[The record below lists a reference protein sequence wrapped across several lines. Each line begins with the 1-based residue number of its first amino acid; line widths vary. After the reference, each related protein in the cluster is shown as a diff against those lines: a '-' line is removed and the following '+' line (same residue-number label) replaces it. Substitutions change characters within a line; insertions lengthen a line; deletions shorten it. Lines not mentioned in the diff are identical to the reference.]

1 MGKPSAG
8 GASAGRKPTAA
19 ASNQPMISRFFA
31 APAKKAGVDASKSNT
46 ECHRTGIALLSPQK
60 SPVSGT
66 KSTPASQLASPTR
79 ALASPA
85 VVSASVL
92 ALPPTPAESE
102 GRSQRAS
109 AANNRKRTTRALLD
123 ASSSDEAQDKQSPTR
138 KVARLEQSDGGE
150 GHDASVAH
158 PPVATSRPKR
168 IRRVIEDEDQGADDG
183 ESIGAGGGRHA
194 KRRSVSAGNGADG
207 KTADDSGAT
216 KAAAAVVGKLA
227 SGRQRGQSR
236 AASGASGASGGG
248 DGCESDDNEG
258 SEGLARLMQIS
269 QSASLSQDARH
280 RSSGKRP
287 ASANGAPASPKGKE
301 PPASVESFAYVAG
314 GPASCDT
321 VVGEDR
327 ADARRRQQIHKRL
340 LGVEIGGVKGQT
352 DDDAAVGAAGAVVG
366 PQSPGGAGA
375 LPTGSKLA
383 ALTPLEQQFV
393 AVKRKYADAVL
404 FVECG
409 YKFRFF
415 GQDAQIASK
424 ELNIMAFWNHNFLT
438 ASIPTHRLPVH
449 VKRLV
454 NLGYK
459 VGVVRQTETAALK
472 AAGDT
477 KSKPFT
483 RELKALYTKATLVGE
498 DIDSLDDAETQGG
511 LPQSTY
517 LMCLSEDR
525 TKGPDNVRIAFVAV
539 RPATGDIVYDEFDD
553 EVSRSELETRLVH
566 LQPSEMLLPASLSPR
581 TERLVANM
589 AVKWGN
595 DDGMRLERLPN
606 DQFDHTGA
614 FSRITEFYSSGNAA
628 TAHPLE
634 SITSLPSGVVAC
646 LSALIGHLREFGLES
661 ALKLT
666 SNVVPFSSRNVM
678 TIGGTAATNLEL
690 FKNATDGSERGSLYA
705 VVNHAVTP
713 FGRRLLRR
721 WVSAPLMD
729 KRDIEERLD
738 AVECLAGCEA
748 KFVADIR
755 GMMSHLSDLDRGLCR
770 IYYCKCSPQE
780 FLSIVRSFERVSDAF
795 GTAAALAEDAFAS
808 SSLLRA
814 LCKEIPRQAAL
825 VAPFLRDIDA
835 DAARSGRKPD
845 MFRRDE
851 ELYPSIPRTK
861 TEIARVMK
869 SISSHLADVR
879 RTLKNST
886 LEYVTVSNVEFLVEV
901 KVAHLSAVPAN
912 WMKMSATKAVA
923 RFHTPHIIAAT
934 KELQQLRER
943 LEIEASAAWMTFL
956 GQFSVHY
963 DELRAAVR
971 GLATYDCLLSLA
983 AVARMPGYVRPSIVG
998 EDEGCAR
1005 VSVVAGRHPMVDAM
1019 ATRGQFVPNDVN
1031 LAGDGER
1038 CMIIT
1043 GPNMGG
1049 KSCYMRQVALLAIL
1063 AQMGSFVPADAAT
1076 VGIVDAVYTRMGAS
1090 DNINKGA
1097 STFMIELQEAAEIV
1111 KSATPRSLVIL
1122 DELGR
1127 GTSTH
1132 DGVAIAYAT
1141 LHHVIAERKC
1151 LTLFVTHYPSL
1162 SGLEA
1167 LFPRIVGNY
1176 HMAFMDDSPGTAEE
1190 SITFLYQ
1197 LTRGVAARSFGLNV
1211 ARLANVPI
1219 EIIER
1224 ASAKSHEMEKT
1235 VRSRGGIDGLHIYLL
1250 HEFSTLLHR
1259 RTSRDGDAVAVDGN
1273 TEEDLGMRIERVVS
1287 QIRAIARCASA
1298 VV

>member
-415 GQDAQIASK
+415 GQDAQVGAGCAALPCLCKAPQPHSVCVSVGVCASRCVPVGVCQSSQIAVDPHLTDRMTWHLPICQPFRQRRALQIASK

-449 VKRLV
+449 VKRCVCCALHRAPICMLQYV
-454 NLGYK
+454 N
-459 VGVVRQTETAALK
+459 
-472 AAGDT
+472 
-477 KSKPFT
+477 
-483 RELKALYTKATLVGE
+483 
-498 DIDSLDDAETQGG
+498 
-511 LPQSTY
+511 
-517 LMCLSEDR
+517 
-525 TKGPDNVRIAFVAV
+525 
-539 RPATGDIVYDEFDD
+539 
-553 EVSRSELETRLVH
+553 
-566 LQPSEMLLPASLSPR
+566 
-581 TERLVANM
+581 
-589 AVKWGN
+589 N
-595 DDGMRLERLPN
+595 D
-606 DQFDHTGA
+606 
-614 FSRITEFYSSGNAA
+614 
-628 TAHPLE
+628 
-634 SITSLPSGVVAC
+634 C
-646 LSALIGHLREFGLES
+646 
-661 ALKLT
+661 
-666 SNVVPFSSRNVM
+666 VP
-678 TIGGTAATNLEL
+678 
-690 FKNATDGSERGSLYA
+690 
-705 VVNHAVTP
+705 
-713 FGRRLLRR
+713 
-721 WVSAPLMD
+721 
-729 KRDIEERLD
+729 
-738 AVECLAGCEA
+738 
-748 KFVADIR
+748 
-755 GMMSHLSDLDRGLCR
+755 
-770 IYYCKCSPQE
+770 
-780 FLSIVRSFERVSDAF
+780 
-795 GTAAALAEDAFAS
+795 
-808 SSLLRA
+808 
-814 LCKEIPRQAAL
+814 
-825 VAPFLRDIDA
+825 
-835 DAARSGRKPD
+835 
-845 MFRRDE
+845 
-851 ELYPSIPRTK
+851 
-861 TEIARVMK
+861 
-869 SISSHLADVR
+869 
-879 RTLKNST
+879 
-886 LEYVTVSNVEFLVEV
+886 LVE
-901 KVAHLSAVPAN
+901 L
-912 WMKMSATKAVA
+912 W
-923 RFHTPHIIAAT
+923 TPWH
-934 KELQQLRER
+934 
-943 LEIEASAAWMTFL
+943 
-956 GQFSVHY
+956 
-963 DELRAAVR
+963 
-971 GLATYDCLLSLA
+971 
-983 AVARMPGYVRPSIVG
+983 
-998 EDEGCAR
+998 
-1005 VSVVAGRHPMVDAM
+1005 
-1019 ATRGQFVPNDVN
+1019 
-1031 LAGDGER
+1031 
-1038 CMIIT
+1038 
-1043 GPNMGG
+1043 
-1049 KSCYMRQVALLAIL
+1049 
-1063 AQMGSFVPADAAT
+1063 SF
-1076 VGIVDAVYTRMGAS
+1076 
-1090 DNINKGA
+1090 
-1097 STFMIELQEAAEIV
+1097 
-1111 KSATPRSLVIL
+1111 
-1122 DELGR
+1122 
-1127 GTSTH
+1127 
-1132 DGVAIAYAT
+1132 
-1141 LHHVIAERKC
+1141 
-1151 LTLFVTHYPSL
+1151 
-1162 SGLEA
+1162 
-1167 LFPRIVGNY
+1167 
-1176 HMAFMDDSPGTAEE
+1176 
-1190 SITFLYQ
+1190 
-1197 LTRGVAARSFGLNV
+1197 
-1211 ARLANVPI
+1211 
-1219 EIIER
+1219 
-1224 ASAKSHEMEKT
+1224 
-1235 VRSRGGIDGLHIYLL
+1235 
-1250 HEFSTLLHR
+1250 
-1259 RTSRDGDAVAVDGN
+1259 
-1273 TEEDLGMRIERVVS
+1273 
-1287 QIRAIARCASA
+1287 
-1298 VV
+1298 